1 MSKAKF
7 KVGDKVRL
15 KKSSKVGFC
24 MCGFELYDSMH
35 GDLQKPC
42 KITNIE
48 KCHVPS
54 GFMAQVAGWYV
65 PFEWLEHIK
74 PEKIIIYRNG
84 AEVVAKN
91 TSTGKT
97 GVAKC
102 NPADEFDFN
111 TGAKLAFERLIN
123 PEPEKPIKPK
133 YYTGKVVCV
142 SSVDSDFTVG
152 KIYKFESGKTQDNEG
167 NYHPDG
173 YSLEELEDD
182 KCFTNI
188 YKFIPLIED

>member
-15 KKSSKVGFC
+15 KKSSKVEYC
-24 MCGFELYDSMH
+24 MCGFELFNSMH

-48 KCHVPS
+48 KCHAPS

-74 PEKIIIYRNG
+74 PEKIIIYCNG

-91 TSTGKT
+91 TATGKT
-97 GVAKC
+97 GVARC

-111 TGAKLAFERLIN
+111 TSAKLAFERLIN
-123 PEPEKPIKPK
+123 PEPEKPK

-142 SSVDSDFTVG
+142 TPFTSFYTKGKVYEIKDGVG
-152 KIYKFESGKTQDNEG
+152 KNDEG
-167 NYHPDG
+167 N
-173 YSLEELEDD
+173 
-182 KCFTNI
+182 KMTNRPVKSFAEFRQNMVS
-188 YKFIPLIED
+188 KFIELVE